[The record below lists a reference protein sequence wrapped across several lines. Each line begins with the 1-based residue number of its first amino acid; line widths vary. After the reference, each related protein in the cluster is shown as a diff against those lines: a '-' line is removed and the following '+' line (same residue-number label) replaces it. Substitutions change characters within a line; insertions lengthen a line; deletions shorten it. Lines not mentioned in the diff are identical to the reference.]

1 MKLLVTG
8 ANGQLGSELKVL
20 SLSYTKYEWVF
31 TDIDEFDITNLE
43 IIEKTLTKFNPDYV
57 INCAAYTNVDQ
68 AEINKEIAN
77 LINHKSIAEIAKWC
91 ERKNSKLIH
100 ISTDYVFDGTSTKAL
115 NEESKTN
122 PINHYGNSKLLGDI
136 ACRKQCP
143 NSIILRTSWVYSS
156 YGNNF
161 VKTMMRLMTERDE
174 LNIIN
179 DQIGSP
185 TYARDLAETILNIV
199 EHKNWIPG
207 IYNYSNEGEISW
219 YDFAISIKN
228 INGFKIHINPIKSE
242 EYKTLAKRPKYSLLD
257 KTKIKNTYN
266 IEVPN
271 YLESLHK
278 CITILNNEK

>member
-1 MKLLVTG
+1 MKILVTG

-20 SLSYTKYEWVF
+20 SLSYTKYKWIF
-31 TDIDEFDITNLE
+31 TDVDEFDITNLE

-68 AEINKEIAN
+68 AEINKETAN

-91 ERKNSKLIH
+91 EIKNSKLIH
-100 ISTDYVFDGTSTKAL
+100 ISTDYVFDGTSDKAL
-115 NEESKTN
+115 KEDSKTN
-122 PINHYGNSKLLGDI
+122 PINHYGSTKLLGDI
-136 ACRKQCP
+136 ACSKQCP

-161 VKTMMRLMTERDE
+161 VKTMMKLMSERNE

-199 EHKNWIPG
+199 EYKNWIPG
-207 IYNYSNEGEISW
+207 IFNFSNKGEISW

-271 YLESLHK
+271 YLESLQK
-278 CITILNNEK
+278 CITILKNEK